1 MFALQRGNAAKTGAI
16 VGALILGT
24 LGTALGA
31 WAGAESTDH
40 DFQTGEGCFSA
51 KRMDSWGAQY
61 SGASPV
67 SPYLSCTRA
76 GVVCTHDDREYLY
89 LVAKRHPTKHLI

>member
-1 MFALQRGNAAKTGAI
+1 LVLSAPHLEPGRARRVQIMTFKPGR
-16 VGALILGT
+16 
-24 LGTALGA
+24 
-31 WAGAESTDH
+31 E
-40 DFQTGEGCFSA
+40 CFSA
-51 KRMDSWGAQY
+51 ERMDSWGAQY